1 MINTQDPH
9 TAVLHELPSTLPVTD
24 RGPQPAEAVQP
35 VTFLQGVSVAEIAAE
50 LERVVASPD
59 FRASERNK
67 RVLRYI
73 VQNTLEG
80 NEHNI
85 TAYNFATLVY
95 GRPTDFNPLKDPIVR
110 IEMAR
115 LRRDLEMY
123 YLKSGRRNPL
133 RFAIPKGRYFLRVTR
148 PSKASDGASQAA
160 TQASPFLVSVLRA
173 SLNALAGRPE
183 EAAAAWRDLLT
194 ANASLVSNLHE
205 SVAREI
211 GDEEVTR
218 LVVDGVLRAAGGK
231 N

>member
-1 MINTQDPH
+1 M
-9 TAVLHELPSTLPVTD
+9 LHESPPTVPAPA
-24 RGPQPAEAVQP
+24 RGAQVVQP
-35 VTFLQGVSVAEIAAE
+35 VTSFQGVPSAEIAAE
-50 LERVVASPD
+50 LDRVVASSD
-59 FRASERNK
+59 FLASERNK
-67 RVLRYI
+67 QVLRYI

-80 NEHNI
+80 TEHNI

-95 GRPTDFNPLKDPIVR
+95 GRPTNFNPLKDPIVR

-133 RFAIPKGRYFLRVTR
+133 RLAIPKGRYFLRVTR
-148 PSKASDGASQAA
+148 ASEANDKTSEAA
-160 TQASPFLVSVLRA
+160 TEASPFLVSVLRA
-173 SLNALAGRPE
+173 ALNALAGRPE
-183 EAAAAWRDLLT
+183 EAAAAWQNLLS
-194 ANASLVSNLHE
+194 ANPSLVSNLHE

-218 LVVDGVLRAAGGK
+218 LVVDGILRAAGGK

>member
-1 MINTQDPH
+1 MINTQEINA
-9 TAVLHELPSTLPVTD
+9 TGLHELPSGLSASG
-24 RGPQPAEAVQP
+24 RGAQVSQP
-35 VTFLQGVSVAEIAAE
+35 VTSFHGVASAEIAAE

-67 RVLRYI
+67 HVLRYI

-80 NEHNI
+80 TEDNI

-133 RFAIPKGRYFLRVTR
+133 RLAIPKGRYFLRVTT
-148 PSKASDGASQAA
+148 ASEANDKNSDAA
-160 TQASPFLVSVLRA
+160 TQASPFLVSVLRVA
-173 SLNALAGRPE
+173 LNALAGRQE
-183 EAAAAWRDLLT
+183 KAAAAWQDLLS
-194 ANASLVSNLHE
+194 ANPSLVSHLHE
-205 SVAREI
+205 SVASEI

-218 LVVDGVLRAAGGK
+218 LIADGVLRADSEK

>member
-1 MINTQDPH
+1 M
-9 TAVLHELPSTLPVTD
+9 
-24 RGPQPAEAVQP
+24 QPL
-35 VTFLQGVSVAEIAAE
+35 TSFQGVPRAEIAAE

-59 FRASERNK
+59 FLASERNK

-80 NEHNI
+80 TEHNI

-133 RFAIPKGRYFLRVTR
+133 RLSVPKGRYFLCVKR
-148 PSKASDGASQAA
+148 ASEVNDKTSEAA
-160 TQASPFLVSVLRA
+160 AQASPFLLSVLRA
-173 SLNALAGRPE
+173 ALNALADRPE
-183 EAAAAWRDLLT
+183 EAAAAWQDLLL
-194 ANASLVSNLHE
+194 ANPSLVSHLHA

-211 GDEEVTR
+211 GDEEITR
-218 LVVDGVLRAAGGK
+218 LIVDGVLQAAGRK

>member
-1 MINTQDPH
+1 MINTQHIPAAMLSESPP
-9 TAVLHELPSTLPVTD
+9 TSPASAPSAQVA
-24 RGPQPAEAVQP
+24 QPLDS
-35 VTFLQGVSVAEIAAE
+35 FQGIPSAEIAAE

-133 RFAIPKGRYFLRVTR
+133 RLAIPKGRYFLRVTLD
-148 PSKASDGASQAA
+148 SEANDKTSQAA

-173 SLNALAGRPE
+173 ALNALAGRPE
-183 EAAAAWRDLLT
+183 EAVAAWQDLLL
-194 ANASLVSNLHE
+194 ANPSLVSHLHE

-211 GDEEVTR
+211 GDEDVTR
-218 LVVDGVLRAAGGK
+218 LIVDGVLRAAGGK

>member
-1 MINTQDPH
+1 MINTREIN
-9 TAVLHELPSTLPVTD
+9 AAGLHELPSTLPASG
-24 RGPQPAEAVQP
+24 RGAQASQP
-35 VTFLQGVSVAEIAAE
+35 VTSFQGVASAEIAAE
-50 LERVVASPD
+50 LERMVASPD

-67 RVLRYI
+67 HILRYI

-80 NEHNI
+80 TEHNI
-85 TAYNFATLVY
+85 TAYNLATLVY

-110 IEMAR
+110 IEMTR

-133 RFAIPKGRYFLRVTR
+133 RLAIPKGRYFLRVTR
-148 PSKASDGASQAA
+148 ASEANDKPSEAA

-173 SLNALAGRPE
+173 ALNALAGRQE
-183 EAAAAWRDLLT
+183 EAAAAWQDLLS
-194 ANASLVSNLHE
+194 ANPSLVSHLHE

-218 LVVDGVLRAAGGK
+218 RIVDGVLQAAGGK